1 MMKPAAGSTKLQLDG
16 CLPAPGYWRHPFK
29 ELMLVIAA
37 LITFALTTVLS
48 MAGVGA
54 AFVLIPVF
62 LALGVEL
69 HTAMATAL
77 LLNAIGMSIAS
88 VTFVRKGLVA
98 WRLVLPMLLVAV
110 LASPVGVHVGQGMDR
125 SVLLWLFVGFLVFAS
140 GMMLFYRPQ
149 PRTAPTSPRAG
160 MLLGVPVGGIAGF
173 VGGLLGVGGGNIIV
187 PALVA
192 SGLEP
197 KRASASASFVVIFAS
212 LSGFLAH
219 VQVAEL
225 GTALLLA
232 TGLATAAG
240 AALGAWLASEK
251 LRADQL
257 KRIIALVL
265 IAVAI
270 KTAWG
275 LL

>member
-1 MMKPAAGSTKLQLDG
+1 
-16 CLPAPGYWRHPFK
+16 
-29 ELMLVIAA
+29 MLAIAA
-37 LITFALTTVLS
+37 LVTFVLTTVLS

-69 HTAMATAL
+69 HSAMATAL
-77 LLNAIGMSIAS
+77 LLNAIAMSIAS
-88 VTFVRKGLVA
+88 FTFIRKGLVE
-98 WRLVLPMLLVAV
+98 WRMVVPMLLIAV
-110 LASPVGVHVGQGMDR
+110 IASPIGVHVGGVLER
-125 SVLLWLFVGFLVFAS
+125 KLLLWLFVAFLLFACS
-140 GMMLFYRPQ
+140 MMLFYRPK
-149 PRTAPTSPRAG
+149 PRIMGDSMKNG
-160 MLLGVPVGGIAGF
+160 LLLGLPVGAAAGF

-192 SGLEP
+192 AGLEP

-212 LSGFLAH
+212 LAGFLAH
-219 VQVAEL
+219 VQIAEL
-225 GTALLLA
+225 GTALLGATALA
-232 TGLATAAG
+232 TTAG
-240 AALGAWLASEK
+240 AGLGAWLATEK

-265 IAVAI
+265 LAVAI

>member
-1 MMKPAAGSTKLQLDG
+1 
-16 CLPAPGYWRHPFK
+16 
-29 ELMLVIAA
+29 MLAIAA
-37 LITFALTTVLS
+37 VVTFALTTIFS

-54 AFVLIPVF
+54 AVILIPVF

-77 LLNAIGMSIAS
+77 LLNAIGMTIAS
-88 VTFVRKGLVA
+88 VTFVRKGLVE
-98 WRLVLPMLLVAV
+98 WSLVIPMLIIAV
-110 LASPVGVHVGQGMDR
+110 LASPLGVWVAQGMER
-125 SVLLWLFVGFLVFAS
+125 TPLLWLFVGFLVFA
-140 GMMLFYRPQ
+140 GVMMMFYQ
-149 PRTAPTSPRAG
+149 PRPRTERRTVAQT
-160 MLLGVPVGGIAGF
+160 LTLGLPVGAVAGF

-192 SGLEP
+192 AGLEP

-219 VQVAEL
+219 VQTAYIGLDLL
-225 GTALLLA
+225 GTTAI
-232 TGLATAAG
+232 ATAAG

-251 LRADQL
+251 LRSDQL
-257 KRIIALVL
+257 KRIIAVVL
-265 IAVAI
+265 MAVAA
-270 KTAWG
+270 KTAWS